1 MALSP
6 LFDIYDPYGT
16 ALAESG
22 DLDALGVLGGGR
34 KRRPQVADLLPEEEK
49 TTLLRQLANA
59 GSSGLSA
66 FGWLLD
72 TPGSMVRG
80 LLSEG
85 PGKAL
90 SALWEDSEQ
99 RVTGRELARQWG
111 LAGPEDNW
119 SNFAGGL
126 ATEVVLDPLSYIG
139 IGLLGRGAKTA
150 AYKAAEKAGLLGT
163 AMRTGVHG
171 DIGLLARRHGM
182 GTAEAMRK
190 WTPEDLITMA
200 GDDAAKE
207 AARQKW
213 NLYAGDAADELLSQ
227 PLTRTNRVSVPYF
240 MDGAYDL
247 YGEKAGDWLA
257 KTSDRIGDWAKAAPV
272 LGPAIRH
279 ATALVGDPRVMGF
292 TDEKGQ
298 DIGRRLFEGQ
308 RRAAVKARQEIVDQ
322 MVDADFDIP
331 DHIVRSPEFATAVG
345 NVFENQT
352 GQVSDEMLAAL
363 RTPGGQKLMQW
374 MRGKLAEE
382 PELAKEYGIPL
393 ATESLPSGIGY
404 FPRQQAEID
413 NPLFAEGYAP
423 KVSRNR
429 QGTAIAGVR
438 EGGTSSRKDYNRALP
453 RWVLDKMAM
462 DGDLQNRLRDA
473 TNAEW
478 FADNA
483 PTAIEEWLRANA
495 PDFQPDR
502 GSLFGYVADDAKL
515 TAEEVAAKQQQLYVD
530 LADSL
535 RRTPLQAAKRGIP
548 KFGNSLNDFASYVTQ
563 RARLR
568 ANADTIL
575 DIFAEDFAN
584 RGGDVLWQAADSVP
598 GGTHYAMSDGLKQ
611 LGFTD
616 DAVNALAAKMQRDPE
631 SLAGFS
637 VSKDLVD
644 RLNER
649 ISTSRAPREA
659 EGLLARFNDFTNSFK
674 TLALASPARHAR
686 DAYSGSFAALSRD
699 AWNPVD
705 WFLGTRQ
712 AGGDYSGLSNRL
724 KDTKGY
730 RVEDLFPGDVVVG
743 QPGATIPD
751 GYTLVTQ
758 AQLDEARARK
768 YLKAAGGQGLGAGTV
783 ADDLGRGASN
793 LQLNEF
799 FPGQGGGLFRNLLKD
814 RDWRSIR
821 TYSPFSV
828 RGKERNPNPLL
839 DLSDRAA
846 AWTDA
851 GNRYGTFLNRIR
863 KGDSPEAAKALT
875 DLTQVLY
882 GPENFTSF
890 ERDFL
895 TKLFP
900 FYRFTKGIT
909 PFVADELVNR
919 PYGLTAQ
926 SIRAVNRSSEPS
938 EDQFT
943 PEYLRQSAAIPVD
956 ADSMFGVKTPGV
968 QRFLTNIDL
977 PHESLLNLFTPG
989 VGNTFGQRLSDSLMK
1004 TGSNILGQS
1013 NPLLKGPLESVL
1025 NRQFYS
1031 GRQLSDLYSM
1041 LEHDLGSLSP
1051 YLGPYGRMAEQI
1063 GVNLPGGSRVLGLMR
1078 QLRDERIS
1086 PSERAAKLLFNT
1098 LTGLKFQDVDQDK
1111 TLRLAAR
1118 TTLNQLLDA
1127 APGVSTYENLFIKPE
1142 DLAQLS
1148 DQEQRQYLLY
1158 RVLQSEAAKRARE
1171 KKKQAEDPLA
1181 VLGVQY

>member
-1 MALSP
+1 MARSP
-6 LFDIYDPYGT
+6 LFDIFDPYGD
-16 ALAESG
+16 SG
-22 DLDALGVLGGGR
+22 ELGIPELDDALGSVFP
-34 KRRPQVADLLPEEEK
+34 RRRQQVADLLPEQEK

-111 LAGPEDNW
+111 LAGSGDNW
-119 SNFAGGL
+119 GNFAGGL
-126 ATEVVLDPLSYIG
+126 ATEIVLDPLSYVG

-150 AYKAAEKAGLLGT
+150 AAKAAERSGLIG
-163 AMRTGVHG
+163 GVHG
-171 DIGLLARRHGM
+171 DLALLAKQQGL

-190 WTPEDLITMA
+190 WTPNDLIELA
-200 GDDAAKE
+200 GDEAAQA

-213 NLYAGDAADELLSQ
+213 TEYAGDAADSLLTQ
-227 PLTRTNRVSVPYF
+227 PLTRTNRVSIPGLA
-240 MDGAYDL
+240 DGAFDL

-257 KTSDRIGDWAKAAPV
+257 KTSDRIGGWARAAPV

-279 ATALVGDPRVMGF
+279 AQALVGDPRVMGF

-298 DIGRRLFEGQ
+298 YFGRRIMEGQ
-308 RRAAVKARQEIVDQ
+308 RRALAGVRQEINDY
-322 MVDADFDIP
+322 MVDASFDIP
-331 DHIVRSPEFATAVG
+331 DNIVRRPEFAKAVRD
-345 NVFENQT
+345 VAENQLS
-352 GQVSDEMLAAL
+352 QVPADMLAAL
-363 RTPGGQKLMQW
+363 QTPGGEQLTQW
-374 MRGKLAEE
+374 MRSRIAEE
-382 PELAKEYGIPL
+382 PDLSKAFGIPL
-393 ATESLPSGIGY
+393 QTDKLPSGIGY

-413 NPLFAEGYAP
+413 NPLFADSYAP
-423 KVSRNR
+423 KVSRSR

-438 EGGTSSRKDYNRALP
+438 EGATASRKDYNRGMPA
-453 RWVLDKMAM
+453 WVLDKMAM
-462 DGDLQNRLRDA
+462 DGALQKQLREA

-478 FADNA
+478 FAANA
-483 PTAIEEWLRANA
+483 PTVIEDWLQRNA
-495 PDFQPDR
+495 ADFKPDR
-502 GSLFGYVADDAKL
+502 GSLFGYVADDAAL
-515 TAEEVAAKQQQLYVD
+515 TAEQVAAKQQQLYVD

-535 RRTPLQAAKRGIP
+535 RRTPLQAAEKGIP
-548 KFGNSLNDFASYVTQ
+548 KFGNALNDFSSYLMQ
-563 RARLR
+563 RGRMR
-568 ANADTIL
+568 ANADTL
-575 DIFAEDFAN
+575 TDIIAEDFAN
-584 RGGDVLWQAADSVP
+584 NGGDVLWQAADHVP
-598 GGTHYAMSDGLKQ
+598 GGTHYALTEGLQK
-611 LGFTD
+611 LGFTGE
-616 DAVNALAAKMQRDPE
+616 AINVLARKMKRDPE

-637 VSKDLVD
+637 ISKDLVD

-649 ISTSRAPREA
+649 MVTARAPREA
-659 EGLLARFNDFTNSFK
+659 QGLLKLFDDFTGSFK
-674 TLALASPARHAR
+674 TLALASPARHVR
-686 DAYSGSFAALSRD
+686 DAYSGSFAAASRD

-705 WFLGTRQ
+705 WFTGTRV

-724 KDTKGY
+724 QNTKGY

-743 QPGATIPD
+743 KPGATLPD

-768 YLKAAGGQGLGAGTV
+768 FLKAAGGQGLGAGTV

-793 LQLNEF
+793 LQLNES
-799 FPGQGGGLFRNLLKD
+799 FPGQAGGLFRNLLSN
-814 RDWRSIR
+814 RDWRSLR
-821 TYSPFSV
+821 TYNPFAI
-828 RGKERNPNPLL
+828 RGKERNPNPVL

-846 AWTDA
+846 SWTDA
-851 GNRYGTFLNRIR
+851 GNRIGTFLNRVR

-919 PYGLTAQ
+919 PYGLTGQ
-926 SIRAVNRSSEPS
+926 SLRAVNRGSEPS

-956 ADSMFGVKTPGV
+956 ADSIFGVKTPGV

-989 VGNTFGQRLSDSLMK
+989 IGNTFGRRLADSLMK

-1013 NPLLKGPLESVL
+1013 NPILKGPLESVL

-1041 LEHDLGSLSP
+1041 LEQDLGSLNP
-1051 YLGPYGRMAEQI
+1051 YFGPYGRMAEQI
-1063 GVNLPGGSRVLGLMR
+1063 AVNLPGGSRALGLMR
-1078 QLRDERIS
+1078 QVRDERIS

-1098 LTGLKFQDVDQDK
+1098 LTGMKFQDVDQDK

-1118 TTLNQLLDA
+1118 TTLNDLLDA

-1148 DQEQRQYLLY
+1148 EPEQRQYLLY